1 MAKYSQYPPSLTS
14 EEKDILLESIQDWS
28 IQHGL
33 AVRPPASFVPTNIDP
48 SRSLAVTAPVTM
60 FPSLFPR
67 ECFEE
72 AKAIQTA
79 FNELYA
85 RIASDEGWLGDV
97 VAE

>member
-1 MAKYSQYPPSLTS
+1 MANSSQYPPSGTS
-14 EEKDILLESIQDWS
+14 EEKDVLLESIQDWS

-33 AVRPPASFVPTNIDP
+33 AVRPAASFVPTNIDP

-60 FPSLFPR
+60 FPSILPR

-72 AKAIQTA
+72 AKVIQTA

-85 RIASDEGWLGDV
+85 RIASDEEWLGNV